1 MKDGYVK
8 KTFPDI
14 SMSDEPVMT
23 TVKYV
28 APFFRMDRETDYQRA
43 WEVFEK
49 CFGKVDSENSEYSSE
64 DPSLN

>member
-1 MKDGYVK
+1 MKEGYIE

-28 APFFRMDRETDYQRA
+28 APFFQMDREADYQRA
-43 WEVFEK
+43 WKVFENR
-49 CFGKVDSENSEYSSE
+49 FGRNPCV
-64 DPSLN
+64 